1 MKNIKRYIIFFTIGG
16 TGYAAIELLWRGRT
30 HWTMII
36 AGGICFVIFSILES
50 HLGDKPLLLRVILA
64 SGFITLLELIF
75 GIVFNI
81 ILGMRI
87 WDYSKMPLNL
97 FGQICPVFSLFWAGL
112 SLAAL
117 PLARLINKKI
127 KI

>member
-1 MKNIKRYIIFFTIGG
+1 MKNLKKYFLIFAVGG
-16 TGYAAIELLWRGRT
+16 VGYAAVELLWRGRT
-30 HWTMII
+30 HWSMVI
-36 AGGICFVIFSILES
+36 AGGICFVVFSILES
-50 HLGDKPLLLRVILA
+50 HLGDKPLFLRVILA
-64 SGFITLLELIF
+64 SGFITLLELVF

-81 ILGMRI
+81 LLGMGI
-87 WDYSKMPLNL
+87 WDYSKMPLNFL
-97 FGQICPVFSLFWAGL
+97 GQICPTFSLFWAGL